1 MQDGG
6 RIRGLEAAQLAADAT
21 GRTAAMTDRPPFG
34 GLTEA
39 EIDAIAERAAKKALQ
54 SVYAEVG
61 QSVLKKLAWLIGLVV
76 VGFALWLAGEKVLPL
91 K

>member
-1 MQDGG
+1 MS
-6 RIRGLEAAQLAADAT
+6 RE
-21 GRTAAMTDRPPFG
+21 PFG
-34 GLTEA
+34 GLTDA

-61 QSVLKKLAWLIGLVV
+61 QSVLKKAAWLCGLVV
-76 VGFALWLAGEKVLPL
+76 VGLALWLAGKDALL